1 MKCPNCGNEM
11 EEGHLICEVCG
22 NEIQIVPDFEPELEN
37 SITEALTTLAALQE
51 EESGK
56 EEPEGKESK
65 EKETKLMTASAG
77 KHEKKEREAPEEDDG
92 DGEEEEKRISE
103 RSRQAGI
110 LIAFGILIFIGLL
123 FWVFYSYHVQTVS
136 YQVDKAKEYAARG
149 EYEQAIVYL
158 DNAYRKDDTQA
169 QILFLKADYYYLMTD
184 NESALQALKQ
194 IIDKGTYPYEDVEE
208 AYDKMIT
215 IYTKEERY
223 EEINE
228 LLLACNEDSI
238 VNMFQSYMAKEPE
251 FSYVEGD
258 YAEVIP
264 LKLSSNTSG
273 TIYYTTDGS
282 VPNENSQV
290 YTAPL
295 FLENGDHTISALFIN
310 DYGIR
315 SEVVSKFY
323 HINLEVPGAP
333 EVELYSGIYTQPMM
347 ISVNE
352 QAGCS
357 TYYTTDDSQPTKDS
371 VPYSGPI
378 PMPLGTTNFKF
389 VNVSEDGIYSDVTM
403 RTYTLRLR
411 NTITTD
417 EAVQRLI
424 ARLVE
429 THYLLNAA
437 GKVELQSGTFSYQF
451 SSVLQIGEDVYFTIN
466 EYYDDGTGLMSRT
479 DKVFLIQAYTGAAA
493 RLGYDENGEFAAVPI

>member
-11 EEGHLICEVCG
+11 GEGHLICEVCG
-22 NEIQIVPDFEPELEN
+22 NEIRIVPDFEPEIEN
-37 SITEALTTLAALQE
+37 SITEVLSTLAALQDE
-51 EESGK
+51 EQSDKADKEAEKVQKPDDGKREEAAETVDK
-56 EEPEGKESK
+56 EEK
-65 EKETKLMTASAG
+65 
-77 KHEKKEREAPEEDDG
+77 
-92 DGEEEEKRISE
+92 KRIYE
-103 RSRQAGI
+103 RSRRLGV
-110 LIAFGILIFIGLL
+110 LIAVGIMLFIAL
-123 FWVFYSYHVQTVS
+123 FFWLFYSFHVQTVS

-149 EYEQAIVYL
+149 DYKEAVNYL
-158 DNAYRKDDTQA
+158 DNAYKKDDSQV
-169 QILFLKADYYYLMTD
+169 QILFLKADYFYLMAD

-194 IIDKGTYPYEDVEE
+194 VIDKGTYSYEDVEE

-215 IYTKEERY
+215 IYTQEERY
-223 EEINE
+223 EDINE
-228 LLLACNEDSI
+228 LLLSCKEDSI

-273 TIYYTTDGS
+273 TIYYTTDGTT
-282 VPNENSQV
+282 PNENSQV

-315 SEVVSKFY
+315 SEVVSKSY
-323 HINLEVPGAP
+323 HINLEVPNAP

-347 ISVNE
+347 ISVNGQE
-352 QAGCS
+352 GCS
-357 TYYTTDDSQPTKDS
+357 TFYTTDDSQPTKDS

-389 VNVSEDGIYSDVTM
+389 VNVSEDGVYSDVTM

-411 NTITTD
+411 NTLTTD
-417 EAVQRLI
+417 EAV
-424 ARLVE
+424 ARLVNRLVE
-429 THYLLNAA
+429 IHYLLNAS

-479 DKVFLIQAYTGAAA
+479 DKVFLVQAYTGAAA

>member
-22 NEIQIVPDFEPELEN
+22 NEIRIVPDFEPEIEN
-37 SITEALTTLAALQE
+37 SITEALSTLAALQDE
-51 EESGK
+51 EQADKKAETVQEPDEK
-56 EEPEGKESK
+56 QEEAEAVDK
-65 EKETKLMTASAG
+65 EKAYRE
-77 KHEKKEREAPEEDDG
+77 EKK
-92 DGEEEEKRISE
+92 RIYE
-103 RSRQAGI
+103 RSRKLGV
-110 LIAFGILIFIGLL
+110 LIAVGIMLFIALIF
-123 FWVFYSYHVQTVS
+123 WMFYSYHVQTVS

-149 EYEQAIVYL
+149 DYEEAISYL
-158 DNAYRKDDTQA
+158 DNAYKKDDTQA
-169 QILFLKADYYYLMTD
+169 RILFLKADYFYLMTD

-194 IIDKGTYPYEDVEE
+194 VIDKGIYPYEDVEE

-215 IYTKEERY
+215 IYTREERY
-223 EEINE
+223 EDINE
-228 LLLACNEDSI
+228 LLLSCKEDSI

-273 TIYYTTDGS
+273 TIYYTTDGTM
-282 VPNENSQV
+282 PNESSQV

-315 SEVVSKFY
+315 SEVVSKSY
-323 HINLEVPGAP
+323 HINLEVPNAP

-403 RTYTLRLR
+403 RTYTLRLH
-411 NTITTD
+411 NTLTTD
-417 EAVQRLI
+417 EVVERLVN
-424 ARLVE
+424 RLVE
-429 THYLLNAA
+429 IHYLLNAD

-479 DKVFLIQAYTGAAA
+479 DKVFLVQAYTGTAA

>member
-22 NEIQIVPDFEPELEN
+22 NEIRIVPDFEPEIEN
-37 SITEALTTLAALQE
+37 SITEALSTLAALQDE
-51 EESGK
+51 EQADKKAETVQEPDEK
-56 EEPEGKESK
+56 QEEAEAVDK
-65 EKETKLMTASAG
+65 EKAYRE
-77 KHEKKEREAPEEDDG
+77 EKK
-92 DGEEEEKRISE
+92 RIYE
-103 RSRQAGI
+103 RSRKLGV
-110 LIAFGILIFIGLL
+110 LIAVGIMLFIALIF
-123 FWVFYSYHVQTVS
+123 WMFYSYHVQTVS

-149 EYEQAIVYL
+149 DYEEAISYL
-158 DNAYRKDDTQA
+158 DNAYKKDDTQA
-169 QILFLKADYYYLMTD
+169 RILFLKADYFYLMTD

-194 IIDKGTYPYEDVEE
+194 VIDKGIYPYEDVEE

-215 IYTKEERY
+215 IYTREERY
-223 EEINE
+223 EDINE
-228 LLLACNEDSI
+228 LLLSCKEDSI

-273 TIYYTTDGS
+273 TIYYTTDGTM
-282 VPNENSQV
+282 PNESSQV

-315 SEVVSKFY
+315 SEVVSKSY
-323 HINLEVPGAP
+323 HINLEVPNAP

-403 RTYTLRLR
+403 RTYTLRLH
-411 NTITTD
+411 NTLTTD
-417 EAVQRLI
+417 EAVERLVN
-424 ARLVE
+424 RLVE
-429 THYLLNAA
+429 IHYLLNAD

-479 DKVFLIQAYTGAAA
+479 DKVFLVQAYTGAAA

>member
-22 NEIQIVPDFEPELEN
+22 NEIRIVPDFEPEIEN
-37 SITEALTTLAALQE
+37 SITEALSTLAALQDE
-51 EESGK
+51 EQADKKAETVQEPDEK
-56 EEPEGKESK
+56 QEEAEAVDK
-65 EKETKLMTASAG
+65 EKAYRE
-77 KHEKKEREAPEEDDG
+77 EKK
-92 DGEEEEKRISE
+92 RIYE
-103 RSRQAGI
+103 RSRKLGV
-110 LIAFGILIFIGLL
+110 LIAVGIMLFIALIF
-123 FWVFYSYHVQTVS
+123 WMFYSYHVQTVS

-149 EYEQAIVYL
+149 DYEEAISYL
-158 DNAYRKDDTQA
+158 DNAYKKDDTQA
-169 QILFLKADYYYLMTD
+169 RILFLKADYFYLMTD

-194 IIDKGTYPYEDVEE
+194 VIDKGIYPYEDVEE

-215 IYTKEERY
+215 IYTREERY
-223 EEINE
+223 EDINE
-228 LLLACNEDSI
+228 LLLSCKEDSI

-273 TIYYTTDGS
+273 TIYYTTDGTM
-282 VPNENSQV
+282 PNESSQV

-315 SEVVSKFY
+315 SEVVSKSY
-323 HINLEVPGAP
+323 HINLEVPNAP

-403 RTYTLRLR
+403 RTYTLRLH
-411 NTITTD
+411 NTLTTD
-417 EAVQRLI
+417 EAVERLVN
-424 ARLVE
+424 RLVE
-429 THYLLNAA
+429 IHYLLNAD

-479 DKVFLIQAYTGAAA
+479 DKVFLVQAYPGTAA

>member
-22 NEIQIVPDFEPELEN
+22 NEIRIVPDFEPEIEN
-37 SITEALTTLAALQE
+37 SITEALSTLAALQDE
-51 EESGK
+51 EQTDKEAETVQEPDGEPEEPDAADKK
-56 EEPEGKESK
+56 EEYDED
-65 EKETKLMTASAG
+65 
-77 KHEKKEREAPEEDDG
+77 KKN
-92 DGEEEEKRISE
+92 RIYK
-103 RSRQAGI
+103 RSRQAGV
-110 LIAFGILIFIGLL
+110 LIGVCGMLFITLL
-123 FWVFYSYHVQTVS
+123 CWMFYSYHIQTVS
-136 YQVDKAKEYAARG
+136 YQIDKAKEYAARG
-149 EYEQAIVYL
+149 DYRQAIRYL
-158 DNAYRKDDTQA
+158 DNAYDKDDSQA
-169 QILFLKADYYYLMTD
+169 QILFLEADYYYLMAD

-194 IIDKGTYPYEDVEE
+194 IIDKEIYPYEDVEE

-215 IYTKEERY
+215 VYTQEGRY
-223 EEINE
+223 EDINE
-228 LLLACNEDSI
+228 LLLSCKEDSI

-282 VPNENSQV
+282 VPNENSQI

-295 FLENGDHTISALFIN
+295 FLENGNHTVSALFIN

-315 SEVVSKFY
+315 SEVVTKSY

-347 ISVNE
+347 ISVNGQE
-352 QAGCS
+352 GC
-357 TYYTTDDSQPTKDS
+357 TTFYTTDDSQPTKDS

-389 VNVSEDGIYSDVTM
+389 VNVNENGVYSDVTM

-411 NTITTD
+411 NTLTTD
-417 EAVQRLI
+417 EAVERLI
-424 ARLVE
+424 GRLVE
-429 THYLLNAA
+429 THYLLNA
-437 GKVELQSGTFSYQF
+437 GGRTELQSGTLSYQF

-479 DKVFLIQAYTGAAA
+479 DKVFLVQAYTGGTA

>member
-1 MKCPNCGNEM
+1 MKCPNCGNEI

-22 NEIQIVPDFEPELEN
+22 NEIRIVPDFEPEIEN
-37 SITEALTTLAALQE
+37 SITEALTTLAAMQE
-51 EESGK
+51 EE
-56 EEPEGKESK
+56 PK
-65 EKETKLMTASAG
+65 EKEPERKPASAEY
-77 KHEKKEREAPEEDDG
+77 EKKEDEMQEYDDG
-92 DGEEEEKRISE
+92 YEEEKRISQ
-103 RSRQAGI
+103 RSRQAGV
-110 LIAFGILIFIGLL
+110 LIGLGIMIFIGLL
-123 FWVFYSYHVQTVS
+123 FWMFYSYHVQTVS
-136 YQVDKAKEYAARG
+136 YQIDKAKEYAARG
-149 EYEQAIVYL
+149 EYKQAIAFL

-169 QILFLKADYYYLMTD
+169 QILFLKADYFYLMAD

-194 IIDKGTYPYEDVEE
+194 IIDKEIYSYEEVEE

-215 IYTKEERY
+215 IYAKEERY
-223 EEINE
+223 EDINE
-228 LLLACNEDSI
+228 LLLTCKEDSI

-282 VPNENSQV
+282 VPDENSQI

-352 QAGCS
+352 QSGCS
-357 TYYTTDDSQPTKDS
+357 TFYTTDDSQPTKDS

-424 ARLVE
+424 TRLVE
-429 THYLLNAA
+429 THYLLNEA

-451 SSVLQIGEDVYFTIN
+451 SSVLQIGDDVYFTIN

-479 DKVFLIQAYTGAAA
+479 DKVFLVQAYTGAAA

>member
-22 NEIQIVPDFEPELEN
+22 NEIRIVPNFEPEIEN
-37 SITEALTTLAALQE
+37 SITEALSTLAALQDE
-51 EESGK
+51 EQADKKAETVQEPDEK
-56 EEPEGKESK
+56 QEEAEAVDKKKAYRE
-65 EKETKLMTASAG
+65 
-77 KHEKKEREAPEEDDG
+77 EKK
-92 DGEEEEKRISE
+92 RIYE
-103 RSRQAGI
+103 RSRKLGV
-110 LIAFGILIFIGLL
+110 LIAVGIMLFIALIF
-123 FWVFYSYHVQTVS
+123 WMFYSYHVQTVS

-149 EYEQAIVYL
+149 DYEEAISYL
-158 DNAYRKDDTQA
+158 DNAYKKDDTQA
-169 QILFLKADYYYLMTD
+169 RILFLKADYFYLMTD

-194 IIDKGTYPYEDVEE
+194 VIDKGIYPYEDVEE

-215 IYTKEERY
+215 IYTREERY
-223 EEINE
+223 EDINE
-228 LLLACNEDSI
+228 LLLSCKEDSI

-273 TIYYTTDGS
+273 TIYYTTDGTM
-282 VPNENSQV
+282 PNESSQV

-315 SEVVSKFY
+315 SEVVSKSY
-323 HINLEVPGAP
+323 HINLEVPNAP

-403 RTYTLRLR
+403 RTYTLRLH
-411 NTITTD
+411 NTLTTD
-417 EAVQRLI
+417 EAVERLVN
-424 ARLVE
+424 RLVE
-429 THYLLNAA
+429 IHYLLNAD

-479 DKVFLIQAYTGAAA
+479 DKVFLVQAYTGAAA

>member
-1 MKCPNCGNEM
+1 MKCQNCGNEI

-37 SITEALTTLAALQE
+37 SITEALSTLAALQE
-51 EESGK
+51 EEAK
-56 EEPEGKESK
+56 EEQTTAKEPEPAAAKGHVRKEI
-65 EKETKLMTASAG
+65 EPV
-77 KHEKKEREAPEEDDG
+77 EADDEY
-92 DGEEEEKRISE
+92 DEEEEKQISM
-103 RSRQAGI
+103 RSRQVGV
-110 LIAFGILIFIGLL
+110 LIAFGIMLFIGLL

-149 EYEQAIVYL
+149 DYRQAIVFL
-158 DNAYRKDDTQA
+158 DNAYEKDDTQA
-169 QILFLKADYYYLMTD
+169 QILFLKADYFYLMSD

-194 IIDKGTYPYEDVEE
+194 IIDMEIYPYEDVEE
-208 AYDKMIT
+208 AYDKMIA

-228 LLLACNEDSI
+228 LLLTCKEDAI

-282 VPNENSQV
+282 VPNENSRI

-357 TYYTTDDSQPTKDS
+357 TFYTTDDSQPTKDS

-417 EAVQRLI
+417 EAVQKLI

-429 THYLLNAA
+429 THYLLNES

-451 SSVLQIGEDVYFTIN
+451 SSVLQIGDDTYFTIN

-479 DKVFLIQAYTGAAA
+479 DKVFLIQVYTGAAA

>member
-22 NEIQIVPDFEPELEN
+22 NEIRIVPDFEPEIEN
-37 SITEALTTLAALQE
+37 SITEALSTLAALQDE
-51 EESGK
+51 EQADKKAETVQEPDEK
-56 EEPEGKESK
+56 QEEAEAVDK
-65 EKETKLMTASAG
+65 EKAYRE
-77 KHEKKEREAPEEDDG
+77 EKK
-92 DGEEEEKRISE
+92 RIYE
-103 RSRQAGI
+103 RSRKLGV
-110 LIAFGILIFIGLL
+110 LIAVGIMLFIALIF
-123 FWVFYSYHVQTVS
+123 WMFYSYHVQTVS

-149 EYEQAIVYL
+149 DYEEAISYL
-158 DNAYRKDDTQA
+158 DNAYKKDDTQA
-169 QILFLKADYYYLMTD
+169 RILFLKADYFYLMTD

-194 IIDKGTYPYEDVEE
+194 VIDKGIYPYEDVEE

-215 IYTKEERY
+215 IYTREERY
-223 EEINE
+223 EDINE
-228 LLLACNEDSI
+228 LLLSCKEDSI

-273 TIYYTTDGS
+273 TIYYTTDGTM
-282 VPNENSQV
+282 PNESSQV

-315 SEVVSKFY
+315 SEVVSKSY
-323 HINLEVPGAP
+323 HINLEVPNAP

-403 RTYTLRLR
+403 RTYTLRLH
-411 NTITTD
+411 NTLTTD
-417 EAVQRLI
+417 EAVERLVN
-424 ARLVE
+424 RLVE
-429 THYLLNAA
+429 IHYLLNAD

-479 DKVFLIQAYTGAAA
+479 DKVFLVQAYTGTAA

>member
-22 NEIQIVPDFEPELEN
+22 NEIRIVPDFEPEIEN
-37 SITEALTTLAALQE
+37 SITEALSTLAALQDE
-51 EESGK
+51 EQADKEAETVQEPDEKQEETKAADK
-56 EEPEGKESK
+56 EEAYRE
-65 EKETKLMTASAG
+65 
-77 KHEKKEREAPEEDDG
+77 EKK
-92 DGEEEEKRISE
+92 RIYK
-103 RSRQAGI
+103 RSRQLGA
-110 LIAFGILIFIGLL
+110 LIAVGLMLFIAL
-123 FWVFYSYHVQTVS
+123 FFWLFYSYHVQTFS
-136 YQVDKAKEYAARG
+136 YQIDKAKEYAARG
-149 EYEQAIVYL
+149 DYEEAISYL
-158 DNAYRKDDTQA
+158 DNAYKKDDTQA
-169 QILFLKADYYYLMTD
+169 QILFLKADYFYLMDD

-194 IIDKGTYPYEDVEE
+194 IIDKGIYSYEDVEE

-215 IYTKEERY
+215 IYTQEERY
-223 EEINE
+223 EDINE
-228 LLLACNEDSI
+228 LLLTCREDSI

-273 TIYYTTDGS
+273 TIYYTTDGTI
-282 VPNENSQV
+282 PNENSQV

-315 SEVVSKFY
+315 SEVVSKSY
-323 HINLEVPGAP
+323 HINLDVPNAP

-347 ISVNE
+347 ISVNG
-352 QAGCS
+352 QAGCA
-357 TYYTTDDSQPTKDS
+357 TFYTTDDSQPTKDS

-389 VNVSEDGIYSDVTM
+389 VNVSADGVYSDVTM
-403 RTYTLRLR
+403 RTYTLRLH

-417 EAVQRLI
+417 EAVERLVN
-424 ARLVE
+424 RLVE
-429 THYLLNAA
+429 IHYLLNAS

-479 DKVFLIQAYTGAAA
+479 DKVFLVQAYTGAAA

>member
-22 NEIQIVPDFEPELEN
+22 NEIRIVPDFEPEIEN
-37 SITEALTTLAALQE
+37 SITEALSTLAALQDE
-51 EESGK
+51 EQADKKAETVQEPDEMQ
-56 EEPEGKESK
+56 EEAEAADKDKAYRE
-65 EKETKLMTASAG
+65 
-77 KHEKKEREAPEEDDG
+77 EKK
-92 DGEEEEKRISE
+92 RIYE
-103 RSRQAGI
+103 RSRQLGV
-110 LIAFGILIFIGLL
+110 LIAVGIMLFIALT
-123 FWVFYSYHVQTVS
+123 FWMFYSYHVQTVS

-149 EYEQAIVYL
+149 NYEEAIRYL
-158 DNAYRKDDTQA
+158 DNAYKKDDTQA
-169 QILFLKADYYYLMTD
+169 QILFLKADYFYLMTD

-194 IIDKGTYPYEDVEE
+194 IIDKEIYSYEDVEE

-215 IYTKEERY
+215 IYTREERY
-223 EEINE
+223 EDINE
-228 LLLACNEDSI
+228 LLLSCKEDSI

-273 TIYYTTDGS
+273 TIYYTTDGTI
-282 VPNENSQV
+282 PNESSQV

-315 SEVVSKFY
+315 SEVVSKSY
-323 HINLEVPGAP
+323 HINLEVPNAP

-347 ISVNE
+347 ISVNG

-403 RTYTLRLR
+403 RTYTLRLH
-411 NTITTD
+411 NTMTTD
-417 EAVQRLI
+417 EAVERLVN
-424 ARLVE
+424 RLVE
-429 THYLLNAA
+429 IHYLLNAE

-451 SSVLQIGEDVYFTIN
+451 SSVLQIGEDVYFTIY

-479 DKVFLIQAYTGAAA
+479 DKVFLVQAYTGAVA
-493 RLGYDENGEFAAVPI
+493 RLGYDDNGEFAAVPI

>member
-22 NEIQIVPDFEPELEN
+22 NEIRIVPDFEPEIEN
-37 SITEALTTLAALQE
+37 SITETLSTLAALQE
-51 EESGK
+51 EEAAGKKAEAVREPDGKQEDTEIKEDAGK
-56 EEPEGKESK
+56 EKIYDAK
-65 EKETKLMTASAG
+65 EK
-77 KHEKKEREAPEEDDG
+77 
-92 DGEEEEKRISE
+92 KRIYE
-103 RSRQAGI
+103 RSRRAGVLIAAGI
-110 LIAFGILIFIGLL
+110 ILLIALS
-123 FWVFYSYHVQTVS
+123 FWTFYSYRIQTVS
-136 YQVDKAKEYAARG
+136 YQVDKARECAARG
-149 EYEQAIVYL
+149 DYREAVRYL
-158 DNAYRKDDTQA
+158 DNAYEKDDTQA
-169 QILFLKADYYYLMTD
+169 QILFLKADYFYLMAD
-184 NESALQALKQ
+184 NESALQALWQ
-194 IIDKGTYPYEDVEE
+194 VIDRGIYSYEDVEE
-208 AYDKMIT
+208 AYDKIIA
-215 IYTKEERY
+215 IYTQEERY

-228 LLLACNEDSI
+228 LLLSCKEDSI
-238 VNMFQSYMAKEPE
+238 VSMFQSYMAMEPE
-251 FSYVEGD
+251 FSYIEGD

-282 VPNENSQV
+282 TPDENSQV

-295 FLENGDHTISALFIN
+295 FLENGDHTISALFVN

-315 SEVVSKFY
+315 SEVVSKSY
-323 HINLEVPGAP
+323 HINLEVPDAP

-347 ISVNE
+347 ISVNGQE
-352 QAGCS
+352 GCS
-357 TYYTTDDSQPTKDS
+357 TFYTTDDSQPTKDS

-389 VNVSEDGIYSDVTM
+389 VNVSGDGVYSDVTM
-403 RTYTLRLR
+403 RTYTLRLW
-411 NTITTD
+411 NTLTTD
-417 EAVQRLI
+417 EAVARLI
-424 ARLVE
+424 DRLVE
-429 THYLLNAA
+429 THYLLNAG
-437 GKVELQSGTFSYQF
+437 GKTELQSGTLSYQF

>member
-22 NEIQIVPDFEPELEN
+22 NEIRIVPDFEPEIEN
-37 SITEALTTLAALQE
+37 SITEALSTLAALQDE
-51 EESGK
+51 EQADKKAETVQEPDEK
-56 EEPEGKESK
+56 QEEAEAVDK
-65 EKETKLMTASAG
+65 EKAYRE
-77 KHEKKEREAPEEDDG
+77 EKK
-92 DGEEEEKRISE
+92 RIYE
-103 RSRQAGI
+103 RSRKLGV
-110 LIAFGILIFIGLL
+110 LIAVGIMLFIALIF
-123 FWVFYSYHVQTVS
+123 WMFYSYHVQTVS

-149 EYEQAIVYL
+149 DYEEAISYL
-158 DNAYRKDDTQA
+158 DNAYKKDDTQA
-169 QILFLKADYYYLMTD
+169 RILFLKADYFYLMTD

-194 IIDKGTYPYEDVEE
+194 VIDKGIYPYEDVEE

-215 IYTKEERY
+215 IYTREERY
-223 EEINE
+223 EDINE
-228 LLLACNEDSI
+228 LLLSCKEDSI

-273 TIYYTTDGS
+273 TIYYTTDGTM
-282 VPNENSQV
+282 PNESSQV

-315 SEVVSKFY
+315 SEVVSKSY
-323 HINLEVPGAP
+323 HINLEVPNAP

-389 VNVSEDGIYSDVTM
+389 VNVSEDGVYSDVTI
-403 RTYTLRLR
+403 RTYTLRLH
-411 NTITTD
+411 NTLTTD
-417 EAVQRLI
+417 EAVERLVN
-424 ARLVE
+424 RLVE
-429 THYLLNAA
+429 IHYLLNAD

-479 DKVFLIQAYTGAAA
+479 DKVFLVQAYTGAAA

>member
-1 MKCPNCGNEM
+1 M

-22 NEIQIVPDFEPELEN
+22 NEIRIVPDFEPEIEN
-37 SITEALTTLAALQE
+37 SITEALSTLAALQDE
-51 EESGK
+51 EQADKKAETVQEPDEK
-56 EEPEGKESK
+56 QEEAEAVDK
-65 EKETKLMTASAG
+65 EKAYRE
-77 KHEKKEREAPEEDDG
+77 EKK
-92 DGEEEEKRISE
+92 RIYE
-103 RSRQAGI
+103 RSRKLGV
-110 LIAFGILIFIGLL
+110 LIAVGIMLFIALIF
-123 FWVFYSYHVQTVS
+123 WMFYSYHVQTVS

-149 EYEQAIVYL
+149 DYEEAISYL
-158 DNAYRKDDTQA
+158 DNAYKKDDTQA
-169 QILFLKADYYYLMTD
+169 RILFLKADYFYLMTD

-194 IIDKGTYPYEDVEE
+194 VIDKGIYPYEDVEE

-215 IYTKEERY
+215 IYTREERY
-223 EEINE
+223 EDINE
-228 LLLACNEDSI
+228 LLLSCKEDSI

-273 TIYYTTDGS
+273 TIYYTTDGTM
-282 VPNENSQV
+282 PNESSQV

-315 SEVVSKFY
+315 SEVVSKSY
-323 HINLEVPGAP
+323 HINLEVPNAP

-403 RTYTLRLR
+403 RTYTLRLH
-411 NTITTD
+411 NTLTTD
-417 EAVQRLI
+417 EAVERLVN
-424 ARLVE
+424 RLVE
-429 THYLLNAA
+429 IHYLLNAD

-479 DKVFLIQAYTGAAA
+479 DKVFLVQAYTGAAA

>member
-22 NEIQIVPDFEPELEN
+22 NEIRIVPDFEPEIEN
-37 SITEALTTLAALQE
+37 SITEALSTLAALQDE
-51 EESGK
+51 EQADKEAEAVQEPDDGKKEKAETVDK
-56 EEPEGKESK
+56 EEK
-65 EKETKLMTASAG
+65 
-77 KHEKKEREAPEEDDG
+77 
-92 DGEEEEKRISE
+92 KRIYE
-103 RSRQAGI
+103 RSRRLGV
-110 LIAFGILIFIGLL
+110 LIAVGIMFFIAL
-123 FWVFYSYHVQTVS
+123 FFWLFYSFHIQTIS
-136 YQVDKAKEYAARG
+136 YQVDKAKECAARG
-149 EYEQAIVYL
+149 DYKEAISYL
-158 DNAYRKDDTQA
+158 DNAYKKDDSQV
-169 QILFLKADYYYLMTD
+169 QILFLKADYFYLMAD

-194 IIDKGTYPYEDVEE
+194 VIDKGTYSYEDVEE

-215 IYTKEERY
+215 IYTQEERY
-223 EEINE
+223 EDINE
-228 LLLACNEDSI
+228 LLLSCKEDSI

-273 TIYYTTDGS
+273 TIYYTTDGTT
-282 VPNENSQV
+282 PNENSQV

-315 SEVVSKFY
+315 SEVVSKSY
-323 HINLEVPGAP
+323 HINLEVPNAP

-347 ISVNE
+347 ISVNGQE
-352 QAGCS
+352 GCS
-357 TYYTTDDSQPTKDS
+357 TFYTTDDSQPTKDS

-389 VNVSEDGIYSDVTM
+389 VNVSEDGVYSDVTM

-411 NTITTD
+411 NTLTTD
-417 EAVQRLI
+417 EAV
-424 ARLVE
+424 ARLVNRLVE
-429 THYLLNAA
+429 IHYLLNAS

-451 SSVLQIGEDVYFTIN
+451 SSVLQIGDDVYFTIN

-479 DKVFLIQAYTGAAA
+479 DKVFLVQAYTGAAA

>member
-1 MKCPNCGNEM
+1 MKCQNCGNEI

-37 SITEALTTLAALQE
+37 SITEALSTLAALQE
-51 EESGK
+51 EEAK
-56 EEPEGKESK
+56 EEQTT
-65 EKETKLMTASAG
+65 EKEPEPAAAKG
-77 KHEKKEREAPEEDDG
+77 HVRKEIEPVEADDEY
-92 DGEEEEKRISE
+92 DEEEEKQISM
-103 RSRQAGI
+103 RSRQVGV
-110 LIAFGILIFIGLL
+110 LIAFGIMLFIGLL

-149 EYEQAIVYL
+149 DYRQAIVFL
-158 DNAYRKDDTQA
+158 DNAYEKDDTQA
-169 QILFLKADYYYLMTD
+169 QILFLKADYFYLMSD

-194 IIDKGTYPYEDVEE
+194 IIDMEIYPYEDVEE
-208 AYDKMIT
+208 AYDKMIA

-228 LLLACNEDSI
+228 LLLTCKEDAI

-282 VPNENSQV
+282 VPNENSRI

-315 SEVVSKFY
+315 
-323 HINLEVPGAP
+323 
-333 EVELYSGIYTQPMM
+333 
-347 ISVNE
+347 
-352 QAGCS
+352 
-357 TYYTTDDSQPTKDS
+357 
-371 VPYSGPI
+371 
-378 PMPLGTTNFKF
+378 
-389 VNVSEDGIYSDVTM
+389 
-403 RTYTLRLR
+403 
-411 NTITTD
+411 
-417 EAVQRLI
+417 
-424 ARLVE
+424 
-429 THYLLNAA
+429 
-437 GKVELQSGTFSYQF
+437 
-451 SSVLQIGEDVYFTIN
+451 
-466 EYYDDGTGLMSRT
+466 
-479 DKVFLIQAYTGAAA
+479 
-493 RLGYDENGEFAAVPI
+493 

>member
-1 MKCPNCGNEM
+1 M

-22 NEIQIVPDFEPELEN
+22 NEIRIVPDFEPEIEN
-37 SITEALTTLAALQE
+37 SITEALSTLAALQDE
-51 EESGK
+51 EQADKKAETVQEPDEK
-56 EEPEGKESK
+56 QEEAEAVDK
-65 EKETKLMTASAG
+65 EKAYRE
-77 KHEKKEREAPEEDDG
+77 EKK
-92 DGEEEEKRISE
+92 RIYE
-103 RSRQAGI
+103 RSRKLGV
-110 LIAFGILIFIGLL
+110 LIAVGIMLFIALIF
-123 FWVFYSYHVQTVS
+123 WMFYSYHVQTVS

-149 EYEQAIVYL
+149 DYEEAISYL
-158 DNAYRKDDTQA
+158 DNAYKKDDTQA
-169 QILFLKADYYYLMTD
+169 RILFLKADYFYLMTD

-194 IIDKGTYPYEDVEE
+194 VIDKGIYPYEDVEE

-215 IYTKEERY
+215 IYTREERY
-223 EEINE
+223 EDINE
-228 LLLACNEDSI
+228 LLLSCKEDSI

-273 TIYYTTDGS
+273 TIYYTTDGTM
-282 VPNENSQV
+282 PNESSQV

-315 SEVVSKFY
+315 SEVVSKSY
-323 HINLEVPGAP
+323 HINLEVPNAP

-403 RTYTLRLR
+403 RTYTLRLH
-411 NTITTD
+411 NTLTTD
-417 EAVQRLI
+417 EAVERLVN
-424 ARLVE
+424 RLVE
-429 THYLLNAA
+429 IHYLLNAD

-479 DKVFLIQAYTGAAA
+479 DKVFLVQAYTGTAA

>member
-1 MKCPNCGNEM
+1 MKCPNCGNEI

-22 NEIQIVPDFEPELEN
+22 NEIRIVPDFEPEIEN
-37 SITEALTTLAALQE
+37 SITETLSTLAALQDE
-51 EESGK
+51 EQEDKEAETVQEPDGKQEESENTDK
-56 EEPEGKESK
+56 KDEYDRE
-65 EKETKLMTASAG
+65 
-77 KHEKKEREAPEEDDG
+77 EKK
-92 DGEEEEKRISE
+92 RIYK
-103 RSRQAGI
+103 RSRQAGV
-110 LIAFGILIFIGLL
+110 LIGVCIMLFVALL
-123 FWVFYSYHVQTVS
+123 FWMFYSYHIQTVS
-136 YQVDKAKEYAARG
+136 YQIDKAKEYASRG
-149 EYEQAIVYL
+149 DYKQAVSYL
-158 DNAYRKDDTQA
+158 DSAYDKDDTQA
-169 QILFLKADYYYLMTD
+169 QILFLKADYYYLMAD

-194 IIDKGTYPYEDVEE
+194 IIDRGIYSYEEVEE

-215 IYTKEERY
+215 IYTREERY
-223 EEINE
+223 EDIND
-228 LLLACNEDSI
+228 LLLSCSEDSI

-282 VPNENSQV
+282 MPDENSQI

-295 FLENGDHTISALFIN
+295 FLENGDHTVSALFIN

-315 SEVVSKFY
+315 SEVVSKSY

-347 ISVNE
+347 ISVNRQE
-352 QAGCS
+352 GCS
-357 TYYTTDDSQPTKDS
+357 TFYTTDDSQPTKDS

-389 VNVSEDGIYSDVTM
+389 VNVNENGVYSDVTM

-411 NTITTD
+411 NTLTTD
-417 EAVQRLI
+417 EAVSRLI
-424 ARLVE
+424 SRLVE
-429 THYLLNAA
+429 THYLLNES
-437 GKVELQSGTFSYQF
+437 GRTELQSGTLSYQF

-479 DKVFLIQAYTGAAA
+479 DKVFLVQAYTGATA

>member
-22 NEIQIVPDFEPELEN
+22 NEIRIVPDFEPEIEN
-37 SITEALTTLAALQE
+37 SITEALSTLAALQDE
-51 EESGK
+51 EQADKKAETVQEPDEK
-56 EEPEGKESK
+56 QEEAEAVDK
-65 EKETKLMTASAG
+65 EKSYRE
-77 KHEKKEREAPEEDDG
+77 EKK
-92 DGEEEEKRISE
+92 RIYE
-103 RSRQAGI
+103 RSRKLGV
-110 LIAFGILIFIGLL
+110 LIAVGIMLFIALIF
-123 FWVFYSYHVQTVS
+123 WMFYSYHVQTVS

-149 EYEQAIVYL
+149 DYEEAISYL
-158 DNAYRKDDTQA
+158 DNAYKKDDTQA
-169 QILFLKADYYYLMTD
+169 RILFLKADYFYLMTD

-194 IIDKGTYPYEDVEE
+194 VIDKGIYPYEDVEE

-215 IYTKEERY
+215 IYTREERY
-223 EEINE
+223 EDINE
-228 LLLACNEDSI
+228 LLLSCKEDSI

-273 TIYYTTDGS
+273 TIYYTTDGTM
-282 VPNENSQV
+282 PNESSQV

-315 SEVVSKFY
+315 SEVVSKSY
-323 HINLEVPGAP
+323 HINLEVPNAP

-403 RTYTLRLR
+403 RTYTLRLH
-411 NTITTD
+411 NTLTTD
-417 EAVQRLI
+417 EAVERLVN
-424 ARLVE
+424 RLVE
-429 THYLLNAA
+429 IHYLLNAD

-479 DKVFLIQAYTGAAA
+479 DKVFLVQAYTGAAA

>member
-1 MKCPNCGNEM
+1 MKCPNCGNEIK
-11 EEGHLICEVCG
+11 EGHLICEVCG
-22 NEIQIVPDFEPELEN
+22 NEIRIVPDFEPEIEN
-37 SITEALTTLAALQE
+37 SITEVLTTLAALQDE
-51 EESGK
+51 EENGGEEKKASEPVK
-56 EEPEGKESK
+56 EEQEESK
-65 EKETKLMTASAG
+65 KAASRAVL
-77 KHEKKEREAPEEDDG
+77 KREDDEY
-92 DGEEEEKRISE
+92 EEEEERRISR
-103 RSRQAGI
+103 RSRQVGV
-110 LIAFGILIFIGLL
+110 LIGFCIMIFIGLL
-123 FWVFYSYHVQTVS
+123 FWIVYSWHVQTVS
-136 YQVDKAKEYAARG
+136 YQINKAKEYASRG
-149 EYEQAIVYL
+149 AYEQAVACL

-169 QILFLKADYYYLMTD
+169 QILFLKADYYYLMPD
-184 NESALQALKQ
+184 NESALQALFQ
-194 IIDKGTYPYEDVEE
+194 IIDKGTYSYEDVEE
-208 AYDKMIT
+208 AYDKVIT

-228 LLLACNEDSI
+228 LLLSCKEDSI
-238 VNMFQSYMAKEPE
+238 VNMFQGYMAKEPE

-273 TIYYTTDGS
+273 TIYFTTDGS
-282 VPNENSQV
+282 TPNENSQI

-315 SEVVSKFY
+315 SEVVSKSY
-323 HINLEVPGAP
+323 HINLDVPGAP

-347 ISVNE
+347 ISVNG
-352 QAGCS
+352 QAGC
-357 TYYTTDDSQPTKDS
+357 TTFYTTDNSQPTKDS

-389 VNVSEDGIYSDVTM
+389 VNVSEEGIYSDVTM

-417 EAVQRLI
+417 DAVQKLT

-429 THYLLNAA
+429 THYLLNAE
-437 GKVELQSGTFSYQF
+437 GKAELQSGTFSYQF

-479 DKVFLIQAYTGAAA
+479 DKVFLVQAYTGAVA

>member
-22 NEIQIVPDFEPELEN
+22 NEIRIVPDFEPEIEN
-37 SITEALTTLAALQE
+37 SITEALSTLAALQDE
-51 EESGK
+51 EQADKKAETVQEPDEK
-56 EEPEGKESK
+56 QEEAEAVDK
-65 EKETKLMTASAG
+65 EKAYRE
-77 KHEKKEREAPEEDDG
+77 EKK
-92 DGEEEEKRISE
+92 RIYE
-103 RSRQAGI
+103 RSRKLGV
-110 LIAFGILIFIGLL
+110 LIAVGIMLFIALIF
-123 FWVFYSYHVQTVS
+123 WMFYSYHVQTVS

-149 EYEQAIVYL
+149 DYEEAISYL
-158 DNAYRKDDTQA
+158 DNAYKKDDTQA
-169 QILFLKADYYYLMTD
+169 RILFLKADYFYLMTD

-194 IIDKGTYPYEDVEE
+194 VIDKGLYPYEDVEE

-215 IYTKEERY
+215 IYTREERY
-223 EEINE
+223 EDINE
-228 LLLACNEDSI
+228 LLLSCKEDSI

-273 TIYYTTDGS
+273 TIYYTTDGTM
-282 VPNENSQV
+282 PNESSQV

-315 SEVVSKFY
+315 SEVVSKSY
-323 HINLEVPGAP
+323 HINLEVPNAP

-403 RTYTLRLR
+403 RTYTLRLH
-411 NTITTD
+411 NTLTTD
-417 EAVQRLI
+417 EAVERLVN
-424 ARLVE
+424 RLVE
-429 THYLLNAA
+429 IHYLLNAD

-479 DKVFLIQAYTGAAA
+479 DKVFLVQAYTGTAA

>member
-22 NEIQIVPDFEPELEN
+22 NEIRIVPDFEPEIEN
-37 SITEALTTLAALQE
+37 SITEALSTLAALQDE
-51 EESGK
+51 EQADKKAETVQEPDEK
-56 EEPEGKESK
+56 QEEAEAVDK
-65 EKETKLMTASAG
+65 EKAYRE
-77 KHEKKEREAPEEDDG
+77 EKK
-92 DGEEEEKRISE
+92 RIYE
-103 RSRQAGI
+103 RSRKLGV
-110 LIAFGILIFIGLL
+110 LIAVGIMLFIALIF
-123 FWVFYSYHVQTVS
+123 WMFYSYHVQTVS

-149 EYEQAIVYL
+149 DYEEAISYL
-158 DNAYRKDDTQA
+158 DNAYKKDDTQA
-169 QILFLKADYYYLMTD
+169 RILFLKADYFYLMTD

-194 IIDKGTYPYEDVEE
+194 VIDKGIYPYEDVEE

-215 IYTKEERY
+215 IYTREERY
-223 EEINE
+223 EDINE
-228 LLLACNEDSI
+228 LLLSCKEDSI

-273 TIYYTTDGS
+273 TIYYTTDGTM
-282 VPNENSQV
+282 PNESSQV

-315 SEVVSKFY
+315 SEVVSKSY
-323 HINLEVPGAP
+323 HINLEVPNAP

-357 TYYTTDDSQPTKDS
+357 TYYTTDESQATKDS

-403 RTYTLRLR
+403 RTYTLRLH
-411 NTITTD
+411 NTLTTD
-417 EAVQRLI
+417 EAVERLVN
-424 ARLVE
+424 RLVE
-429 THYLLNAA
+429 IHYLLNAD

-479 DKVFLIQAYTGAAA
+479 DKVFLVQAYTGAAA

>member
-22 NEIQIVPDFEPELEN
+22 NEIRIVPDFEPEIEN
-37 SITEALTTLAALQE
+37 SITEALSTLAALQE
-51 EESGK
+51 EEQADK
-56 EEPEGKESK
+56 EAETVQEPDKKQEEAKAADKVKEYDR
-65 EKETKLMTASAG
+65 E
-77 KHEKKEREAPEEDDG
+77 EKK
-92 DGEEEEKRISE
+92 RIYE
-103 RSRQAGI
+103 RSRQLGV
-110 LIAFGILIFIGLL
+110 LIAVGIMLFIAL
-123 FWVFYSYHVQTVS
+123 FFWLFYTYHVQTVS
-136 YQVDKAKEYAARG
+136 YQLDKAKEYAARG
-149 EYEQAIVYL
+149 EYEEAISYL
-158 DNAYRKDDTQA
+158 DNAYKKDDSQA
-169 QILFLKADYYYLMTD
+169 QILFLKADYFYLMTD

-194 IIDKGTYPYEDVEE
+194 IIDKGIYSYEDVEE
-208 AYDKMIT
+208 AYDKMIA
-215 IYTKEERY
+215 IYTQEERY
-223 EEINE
+223 EDINE
-228 LLLACNEDSI
+228 LLLSCKEDSI

-273 TIYYTTDGS
+273 TIYYTTDGT

-357 TYYTTDDSQPTKDS
+357 TFYTTDDSQPTKDS

-429 THYLLNAA
+429 THYLLNAS

-451 SSVLQIGEDVYFTIN
+451 SSVLQIGEDAYFTIN

-479 DKVFLIQAYTGAAA
+479 DKVFLIQVYTGAAA

>member
-1 MKCPNCGNEM
+1 MKCQNCGNEI

-37 SITEALTTLAALQE
+37 SITEALSTLAALQE
-51 EESGK
+51 EETK
-56 EEPEGKESK
+56 EEQTT
-65 EKETKLMTASAG
+65 EKEPEPAAAKG
-77 KHEKKEREAPEEDDG
+77 HVRKEIEPVEADDEY
-92 DGEEEEKRISE
+92 DEEEEKQISM
-103 RSRQAGI
+103 RSRQVGV
-110 LIAFGILIFIGLL
+110 LIAFGIMLFIGLL

-149 EYEQAIVYL
+149 DYRQAIVFL
-158 DNAYRKDDTQA
+158 DNAYEKDDTQA
-169 QILFLKADYYYLMTD
+169 QILFLKADYFYLMSD

-194 IIDKGTYPYEDVEE
+194 IIDMEIYPYEDVEE
-208 AYDKMIT
+208 AYDKMIA

-228 LLLACNEDSI
+228 LLLTCKEDAI

-282 VPNENSQV
+282 VPNENSRI

-357 TYYTTDDSQPTKDS
+357 TFYTTDDSQPTKDS

-417 EAVQRLI
+417 EAVQKLI

-429 THYLLNAA
+429 THYLLNES

-451 SSVLQIGEDVYFTIN
+451 SSVLQIGDDTYFTIN

-479 DKVFLIQAYTGAAA
+479 DKVFLIQVYTGAAA

>member
-22 NEIQIVPDFEPELEN
+22 NEIWIVPDFEPEIEN
-37 SITEALTTLAALQE
+37 SITEALSTLAALQDE
-51 EESGK
+51 EQADKKAETVQEPDEK
-56 EEPEGKESK
+56 QEEAEAVDK
-65 EKETKLMTASAG
+65 EKAYRE
-77 KHEKKEREAPEEDDG
+77 EKK
-92 DGEEEEKRISE
+92 RIYE
-103 RSRQAGI
+103 RSRKLGV
-110 LIAFGILIFIGLL
+110 LIAVGIMLFIALIF
-123 FWVFYSYHVQTVS
+123 WMFYSYHVQTVS

-149 EYEQAIVYL
+149 DYEEAISYL
-158 DNAYRKDDTQA
+158 DNAYKKDDTQA
-169 QILFLKADYYYLMTD
+169 RILFLKADYFYLMTD

-194 IIDKGTYPYEDVEE
+194 VIDKGIYPYEDVEE

-215 IYTKEERY
+215 IYTREERY
-223 EEINE
+223 EDINE
-228 LLLACNEDSI
+228 LLLSCKEDSI

-273 TIYYTTDGS
+273 TIYYTTDGTM
-282 VPNENSQV
+282 PNESSQV

-315 SEVVSKFY
+315 SEVVSKSY
-323 HINLEVPGAP
+323 HINLEVPNAP

-403 RTYTLRLR
+403 RTYTLRLH
-411 NTITTD
+411 NTLTTD
-417 EAVQRLI
+417 EAVERLVN
-424 ARLVE
+424 RLVE
-429 THYLLNAA
+429 IHYLLNAD

-479 DKVFLIQAYTGAAA
+479 DKVFLVQAYTGTAA

>member
-1 MKCPNCGNEM
+1 MKCPNCGNEIK
-11 EEGHLICEVCG
+11 EGHLICEVCG
-22 NEIQIVPDFEPELEN
+22 SEIRIVPDFEPEIEN
-37 SITEALTTLAALQE
+37 SITETLSTLAALQD
-51 EESGK
+51 
-56 EEPEGKESK
+56 EEPEHKEELPSPASEEAEKPKTEPVIIDEEERK
-65 EKETKLMTASAG
+65 EKEA
-77 KHEKKEREAPEEDDG
+77 R
-92 DGEEEEKRISE
+92 RVQ
-103 RSRQAGI
+103 RSRQLGVIIAVGI
-110 LIAFGILIFIGLL
+110 MLL
-123 FWVFYSYHVQTVS
+123 FTVISWMVYSWHIQTVD
-136 YQVDKAKEYAARG
+136 YQI
-149 EYEQAIVYL
+149 EQAMECAERGDYKQAIAYL
-158 DNAYRKDDTQA
+158 DTAYHKDDTQA
-169 QILFLKADYYYLMTD
+169 GILFLKADYCYLLSD

-194 IIDKGTYPYEDVEE
+194 IIDKGIYSYEEVEE

-215 IYTKEERY
+215 IYTKEDRY

-228 LLLACNEDSI
+228 LLLSCQEESI
-238 VNMFQSYMAKEPE
+238 VNMFQGYMAKEPQ
-251 FSYVEGD
+251 FSYIEGD

-282 VPNENSQV
+282 MPDENSQI

-315 SEVVSKFY
+315 SEVVTKAY
-323 HINLEVPGAP
+323 HINLEVPNAP
-333 EVELYSGIYTQPMM
+333 VVELYSGIYTQPMM
-347 ISVNE
+347 ISVIGQE
-352 QAGCS
+352 GCK
-357 TYYTTDDSQPTKDS
+357 TFYTTDDSQPTKDS

-403 RTYTLRLR
+403 RTFTLRLR
-411 NTITTD
+411 NTISTD
-417 EAVQRLI
+417 EAVERLI
-424 ARLVE
+424 SRLVE
-429 THYLLNAA
+429 THYLLNAS

-451 SSVLQIGEDVYFTIN
+451 SSVLQIGEDTYFTIN

-479 DKVFLIQAYTGAAA
+479 DKVFLVQVYTGAAA

>member
-22 NEIQIVPDFEPELEN
+22 NEIRIVPDFEPEIEN
-37 SITEALTTLAALQE
+37 SITEALSTLAALQDE
-51 EESGK
+51 EQADKKAETVQEPDEK
-56 EEPEGKESK
+56 QEEAEAVDK
-65 EKETKLMTASAG
+65 EKAYRE
-77 KHEKKEREAPEEDDG
+77 EKK
-92 DGEEEEKRISE
+92 RIYE
-103 RSRQAGI
+103 RSRKLGV
-110 LIAFGILIFIGLL
+110 LIAVGIMLFIALIF
-123 FWVFYSYHVQTVS
+123 WMFYSYHVQTVS

-149 EYEQAIVYL
+149 DYEEAISYL
-158 DNAYRKDDTQA
+158 DNAYKKDDTQA
-169 QILFLKADYYYLMTD
+169 RILFLKADYFYLMTD

-194 IIDKGTYPYEDVEE
+194 VIDKGIYPYEDVEE

-215 IYTKEERY
+215 IYTREERY
-223 EEINE
+223 EDINE
-228 LLLACNEDSI
+228 LLLSCKEDSI

-273 TIYYTTDGS
+273 TIYYTTDGTM
-282 VPNENSQV
+282 PNESSQV

-295 FLENGDHTISALFIN
+295 FLENGDHTIRALFIN

-315 SEVVSKFY
+315 SEVVSKSY
-323 HINLEVPGAP
+323 HINLEVPNAP

-403 RTYTLRLR
+403 RTYTLRLH
-411 NTITTD
+411 NTLTTD
-417 EAVQRLI
+417 EAVERLVN
-424 ARLVE
+424 RLVE
-429 THYLLNAA
+429 IHYLLNAD

-479 DKVFLIQAYTGAAA
+479 DKVFLVQAYTGTAA